1 MNTVLKIYF
10 SSKYRV
16 AFILN
21 LLVLILILTHSF
33 YRDIKLEKQYS
44 GDLRNRV
51 VGARLQKDG
60 RIPYFYKWKKA
71 DGYRY
76 IDPENNNNFKV
87 SNITASPVF
96 HNLLLPVCDLP
107 QRSISF
113 LWFSFQYLML
123 VIIAMLF
130 VKLCKNNIQ
139 KCIVINF
146 SVLFTC
152 TEAWKALIAAGQLYL
167 FIGLLIA
174 FVIYGLLKST
184 KKQYLYFAAF
194 STALLVL
201 IRPTALI
208 IFIPF
213 FIQYTHSYKY
223 LFRSF
228 AFITAYGLFAIINQ
242 QEIRLWVSY
251 ISALKEN
258 VKAHQHLNPSLQINE
273 PLPEIKNLEG
283 FNISET
289 DKFSLQNP
297 IPIYSENGNIFVLL
311 HALSQKRP
319 SILLINTLLVICV
332 VTLISGFIYWKYTNG
347 FYLTNTVILAF
358 VFFMFAEIFS
368 LIHRHQYT
376 TVQWLPILLTGV
388 VAIKKWYEPAM
399 ILLAIGLILNIVT
412 NISLLPFIHTIGE
425 FCWIIA
431 LLLLVFKNETNN
443 IKWKLP

>member
-10 SSKYRV
+10 PSKCRAV
-16 AFILN
+16 IILN
-21 LLVLILILTHSF
+21 LLLLILILIHSF
-33 YRDIKLEKQYS
+33 YRDVKLEKQYS

-96 HNLLLPVCDLP
+96 HNLLLPICDLS

-113 LWFSFQYLML
+113 LWFCFQYLML
-123 VIIAMLF
+123 VIITVLF
-130 VKLCKNNIQ
+130 VKLSKNNIQ

-152 TEAWKALIAAGQLYL
+152 TEAWKSLIAAGQLYL

-184 KKQYLYFAAF
+184 KNKYLYFAAF

-213 FIQYTHSYKY
+213 FIQYKYSYKY
-223 LFRSF
+223 LLRSF
-228 AFITAYGLFAIINQ
+228 AFMIAYGLFSIINQ
-242 QEIRLWVSY
+242 QELRLWVSY
-251 ISALKEN
+251 VNALNEN

-273 PLPEIKNLEG
+273 PFPIIKNLEG
-283 FNISET
+283 LNISET
-289 DKFSLQNP
+289 DKFNLQNP
-297 IPIYSENGNIFVLL
+297 IPIYSENGNIFVIL

-319 SILLINTLLVICV
+319 SILLINTLLIICIV
-332 VTLISGFIYWKYTNG
+332 VLISGFIYYKYENG
-347 FYLTNTVILAF
+347 FYIINTIMIAF
-358 VFFMFAEIFS
+358 IFFMLAEIFS

-388 VAIKKWYEPAM
+388 AAIKKWYEPAM
-399 ILLAIGLILNIVT
+399 ILLTIGLILNIVT

-425 FCWIIA
+425 FCWMIA
-431 LLLLVFKNETNN
+431 LLLLVFKKETNN

>member
-1 MNTVLKIYF
+1 MKKEFKIYF

-16 AFILN
+16 AIILN
-21 LLVLILILTHSF
+21 MLLLLLILIHSF
-33 YRDIKLEKQYS
+33 YRDIILEQQYPA
-44 GDLRNRV
+44 DLRNRV

-60 RIPYFYKWKKA
+60 KIPYFYKWKKV

-107 QRSISF
+107 QRYFSF
-113 LWFSFQYLML
+113 LWFCFQYLML
-123 VIIAMLF
+123 FIIIILF

-152 TEAWKALIAAGQLYL
+152 TEAWKSLIAAGQLYL

-174 FVIYGLLKST
+174 FVVVGLLKST
-184 KKQYLYFAAF
+184 KKQYLYVAAF
-194 STALLVL
+194 STVLLVL

-213 FIQYTHSYKY
+213 FIQYRHSYKY
-223 LFRSF
+223 LLISF
-228 AFITAYGLFAIINQ
+228 AFMIAYGLFSIINQ
-242 QEIRLWVSY
+242 QELRLWVSY
-251 ISALKEN
+251 ISALHEN
-258 VKAHQHLNPSLQINE
+258 VKAHQHLNPSLQLNE

-283 FNISET
+283 FNFDEV
-289 DKFSLQNP
+289 DAFNLQNP
-297 IPIYSENGNIFVLL
+297 IPIYSENGNVFVLL
-311 HALSQKRP
+311 HSITHKKP
-319 SILLINTLLVICV
+319 SIFLIHTLLVICIV
-332 VTLISGFIYWKYTNG
+332 VLISGFIYWKYKNG
-347 FYLTNTVILAF
+347 FYVTNTIILAF
-358 VFFMFAEIFS
+358 VFFFFAEIFS
-368 LIHRHQYT
+368 LVHRHQYT

-388 VAIKKWYEPAM
+388 ISIKKWYEPAM
-399 ILLAIGLILNIVT
+399 ILLMLGLILNIVT
-412 NISLLPFIHTIGE
+412 KISLLPFIHTIGE
-425 FCWIIA
+425 SCWIIA
-431 LLLLVFKNETNN
+431 LLLLVFKKETTN